1 MIKKYFGTDGI
12 RGKVG
17 TGLMTP
23 EKVLKLGWAVGRVLT
38 SHESSNG
45 RVNKVVIGKDTR
57 ISGYMFESALEAGLS
72 AAGVD
77 IELLGPMPTP
87 GIAYLTRTLRASA
100 GIVISASHNP
110 YYDNGLKFFSPQGG
124 KLDDALE
131 HEIEAM
137 FDSEMDI
144 VESSTLGKA
153 RRIVD
158 ADGRYI
164 EACKATIP
172 MNIRFNGLKVV
183 LDCSNGATYDI
194 APKVFTELGAHVIAV
209 GDKPDG
215 LNINLECGST
225 DPARLVTRVKVEGAD
240 LGIAFDGDGDRVLM
254 VDHKGEVVDG
264 DELLYI
270 IARSRLSE
278 GENIG
283 GVVGTL
289 MTNLGMELAVKEL
302 GVGFARSKVG
312 DRYVLETM
320 NKNGWTIG
328 GESSGH
334 IICLDRTTTGD
345 GIVSALQVL
354 AYLAKEKMTLHEAK
368 SGMKKFPQV
377 MINVPLQA
385 NSAQNWVDPMQSSA
399 VQQSVIQAE
408 AKLNGRGRVLLRPS
422 GTEPLI
428 RVMVEGEDEL
438 LVSSLANDI
447 SAQVAQ
453 AAQAA

>member
-1 MIKKYFGTDGI
+1 MTKKYFGTDGI

-23 EKVLKLGWAVGRVLT
+23 EKVLKLGWAVGRVLA
-38 SHESSNG
+38 SHENESDQSN
-45 RVNKVVIGKDTR
+45 RVVIGKDTR

-77 IELLGPMPTP
+77 VELLGPMPTP

-110 YYDNGLKFFSPQGG
+110 YYDNGLKFFSPQGT
-124 KLDDALE
+124 KLDDVLE

-137 FDSEMDI
+137 FESEMEI
-144 VESSTLGKA
+144 AESSSLGKA
-153 RRIVD
+153 HRMVD
-158 ADGRYI
+158 AQGRYI
-164 EACKATIP
+164 EACKASIP
-172 MNIRFNGLKVV
+172 ISVRLKGLKIV

-194 APKVFTELGAHVIAV
+194 APKVFAELGADVV
-209 GDKPDG
+209 TTGDKPDG
-215 LNINLECGST
+215 LNINFECGST
-225 DPARLVTRVKVEGAD
+225 DPERLVTRVKVEGAD

-254 VDHKGEVVDG
+254 VDNQGEVIDG

-270 IARSRLSE
+270 IARSRLNE
-278 GENIG
+278 GEDVG

-289 MTNLGMELAVKEL
+289 MTNLGMELAIKEL
-302 GVGFARSKVG
+302 GLNFARSKVG
-312 DRYVLETM
+312 DRYVLETL
-320 NKNGWTIG
+320 KENGWTIG

-354 AYLAKEKMTLHEAK
+354 AYLVTENISLHEAK
-368 SGMKKFPQV
+368 SGMKKFPQL
-377 MINVPLQA
+377 MINVPLQGNA
-385 NSAQNWVDPMQSSA
+385 DPMQSSA

-408 AKLNGRGRVLLRPS
+408 TQLAGRGRVLLRPS

-438 LVSSLANDI
+438 LVTQLANEI
-447 SAQVAQ
+447 AAQVEQ

>member
-1 MIKKYFGTDGI
+1 
-12 RGKVG
+12 
-17 TGLMTP
+17 
-23 EKVLKLGWAVGRVLT
+23 
-38 SHESSNG
+38 
-45 RVNKVVIGKDTR
+45 
-57 ISGYMFESALEAGLS
+57 MFESALEAGLS

-110 YYDNGLKFFSPQGG
+110 YYDNGLKFFSPQGE
-124 KLDDALE
+124 KLGDDLE
-131 HEIEAM
+131 YEIEAM
-137 FDSEMDI
+137 FEAEMEI
-144 VESSTLGKA
+144 VESATLGKA
-153 RRIVD
+153 HRVVD
-158 ADGRYI
+158 AQGRYI
-164 EACKATIP
+164 EACKASIP
-172 MNIRFNGLKVV
+172 INIRLQGLKIV

-194 APKVFTELGAHVIAV
+194 APKVFTELGATVIAT

-215 LNINLECGST
+215 LNINFECGSM
-225 DPARLVTRVKVEGAD
+225 DPEHLISRVKFESAD

-254 VDHKGEVVDG
+254 VDHQGEVIDG

-278 GENIG
+278 GEDIG

-289 MTNLGMELAVKEL
+289 MTNLGMELAIKEL
-302 GVGFARSKVG
+302 GLNFERSKVG
-312 DRYVLETM
+312 DRYVLETLSQ
-320 NKNGWTIG
+320 NGWTLG

-354 AYLAKEKMTLHEAK
+354 AFLVKEGINLHEAK
-368 SGMKKFPQV
+368 SGMKKFPQL
-377 MINVPLQA
+377 MINVPLTGNA
-385 NSAQNWVDPMQSSA
+385 NPMQSA
-399 VQQSVIQAE
+399 TVQQAVAAAE
-408 AKLNGRGRVLLRPS
+408 RQLNGRGRVLLRPS

-438 LVSSLANDI
+438 LVSRLAEDI
-447 SAQVAQ
+447 AAQVAR
-453 AAQAA
+453 AADAA

>member
-1 MIKKYFGTDGI
+1 MTKKYFGTDGI

-17 TGLMTP
+17 TGLMCP
-23 EKVLKLGWAVGRVLT
+23 GKVLKLGWAVGRVLA
-38 SHESSNG
+38 SHENG
-45 RVNKVVIGKDTR
+45 QTNRVVIGKDTR

-77 IELLGPMPTP
+77 IEILGPMPTP

-110 YYDNGLKFFSPQGG
+110 YYDNGLKFFSPQGE
-124 KLDDALE
+124 KLDDEIE
-131 HEIEAM
+131 HAIEAM
-137 FDSEMDI
+137 FEADMS
-144 VESSTLGKA
+144 
-153 RRIVD
+153 IVD
-158 ADGRYI
+158 SAALGRAHRVVDAHGRYI

-194 APKVFTELGAHVIAV
+194 APKVFAELGANVIAI

-215 LNINLECGST
+215 LNINLDCGST
-225 DPARLVTRVKVEGAD
+225 HPEQLIARVKAEEAD

-254 VDHKGEVVDG
+254 VDGEGEVVDG

-270 IARSRLSE
+270 IARSRLSDGE
-278 GENIG
+278 GIG

-289 MTNLGMELAVKEL
+289 MSNLGMEIAVKEL
-302 GVGFARSKVG
+302 GLGFARSNVG
-312 DRYVLETM
+312 DRCVLEMM
-320 NKNGWTIG
+320 NEKGWTVG

-354 AYLAKEKMTLHEAK
+354 AYLAKEKLTLHEAK
-368 SGMKKFPQV
+368 SGMSKFPQL
-377 MINVPLQA
+377 MINVPLQGH
-385 NSAQNWVDPMQSSA
+385 SDPMKSLA
-399 VQQSVIQAE
+399 VQQSVEQAE
-408 AKLNGRGRVLLRPS
+408 KKLDSRGRVLLRPS

-428 RVMVEGEDEL
+428 RVMVEGEDEA
-438 LVSSLANDI
+438 LVTELANTI
-447 SAQVAQ
+447 AVQVAQ
-453 AAQAA
+453 AAEAA